1 MKKQTI
7 LILLLGLLLP
17 CVIYGSLNSFSS
29 MEKDK
34 TDIIE
39 LKGDLNQPKEIRV
52 ANFGSTIIT
61 AERQGNIIVVLFKE
75 SLGNIQITITNE
87 MGEEVYFQKVN
98 TTAQPQVTIPLLTLP
113 RGSYTIIF
121 SNDRGGMMYGDFM
134 M

>member
-1 MKKQTI
+1 MKKQTF

-39 LKGDLNQPKEIRV
+39 LKGDFNQPKEIRA
-52 ANFGSTIIT
+52 ANFRSTTIT
-61 AERQGNIIVVLFKE
+61 AERQGDIIVVLFKE
-75 SLGNIQITITNE
+75 ALGNIQISITNE
-87 MGEEVYFQKVN
+87 IGEEVYFQKVN
-98 TTAQPQVTIPLLTLP
+98 TLMQPQVAIPLVGLP
-113 RGSYTIIF
+113 RGSFTIIF